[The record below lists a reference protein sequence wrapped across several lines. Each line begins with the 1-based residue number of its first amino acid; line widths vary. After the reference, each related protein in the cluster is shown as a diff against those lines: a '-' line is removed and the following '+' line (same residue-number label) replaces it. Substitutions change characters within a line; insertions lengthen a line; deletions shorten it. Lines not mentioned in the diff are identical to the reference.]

1 MMNGWLE
8 LILVSQK
15 RQTFSNIFERIMN
28 FQSRNADGVKLYI
41 QMKDKA
47 LKVQE
52 DFKKKTKVQK
62 QSEYKWNW
70 IEINY
75 CKIENK

>member
-52 DFKKKTKVQK
+52 DFKKKTKVKK

>member
-1 MMNGWLE
+1 
-8 LILVSQK
+8 
-15 RQTFSNIFERIMN
+15 
-28 FQSRNADGVKLYI
+28 
-41 QMKDKA
+41 MKDKA

-52 DFKKKTKVQK
+52 EFKKKRKVQK